1 MTTELVIVNCPYCA
15 ALSYGAPPHGEG
27 QPCPLKVRVDEAY
40 IEKLDAERM
49 ALIRHAPAM
58 QDMGEAMRKM
68 AGLDESD

>member
-1 MTTELVIVNCPYCA
+1 MLIACPYCG

-49 ALIRHAPAM
+49 AQIKMQVGMSDMSESIRKITGG
-58 QDMGEAMRKM
+58 D
-68 AGLDESD
+68 DE